1 MKPESNVLRIAGGV
15 VRIGL
20 LIIAAM
26 FVMRVAKIFYKYG
39 YEIFAQTPV
48 SEEPGRI
55 VTVTVEKGDSVRAI
69 GEMLEEKGLI
79 PEDPLNLLFRLQERF
94 SENHGKIAPGTYEL
108 STAMSTEQMIQIMSE
123 QTLTQEEAVPEG
135 SSELGGAGD
144 ADLQPPPE
152 GGEYA
157 GEDGEDA
164 GAETSGEQD
173 GAEDEQGEAED
184 GQGGD

>member
-20 LIIAAM
+20 LVIAAM
-26 FVMRVAKIFYKYG
+26 FVMRVAKIFYNYG

-48 SEEPGRI
+48 SGEPGRI

-108 STAMSTEQMIQIMSE
+108 STAMSTEQMIQIMSA
-123 QTLTQEEAVPEG
+123 QTVTLEETVPEG

-152 GGEYA
+152 GGEYS
-157 GEDGEDA
+157 EDG
-164 GAETSGEQD
+164 GEGGTEGGQD
-173 GAEDEQGEAED
+173 GAEEGQGEAED
-184 GQGGD
+184 AQDGN

>member
-1 MKPESNVLRIAGGV
+1 MKPESNVMRIAGGV

-26 FVMRVAKIFYKYG
+26 FVIRVARIFHTYG

-48 SEEPGRI
+48 SEEPGRV
-55 VTVTVEKGDSVRAI
+55 VTVTVDKGDSVREI
-69 GEMLEEKGLI
+69 GEMLEDKGLI

-108 STAMSTEQMIQIMSE
+108 STAMSTEQMIQIMSA
-123 QTLTQEEAVPEG
+123 QTVALEETVPEG
-135 SSELGGAGD
+135 SSELGGAGE

-152 GGEYA
+152 GGEFHEEG
-157 GEDGEDA
+157 GEGEA
-164 GAETSGEQD
+164 EGAQGE
-173 GAEDEQGEAED
+173 GEAEDVQGEAED
-184 GQGGD
+184 AQDGN

>member
-20 LIIAAM
+20 LVIAAM
-26 FVMRVAKIFYKYG
+26 FVMRVAKIFYNYG

-48 SEEPGRI
+48 SGEPGRI

-108 STAMSTEQMIQIMSE
+108 STAMSTEQMIQIMSA
-123 QTLTQEEAVPEG
+123 QTVTLEETVPEG

-152 GGEYA
+152 GGEYS
-157 GEDGEDA
+157 EDG
-164 GAETSGEQD
+164 GEGGTEGGQD
-173 GAEDEQGEAED
+173 GAEEGQGEAED
-184 GQGGD
+184 AQGGN

>member
-1 MKPESNVLRIAGGV
+1 MKPESNVMRIAGGV

-26 FVMRVAKIFYKYG
+26 FVIRVARIFHTYG

-48 SEEPGRI
+48 SEEPGRV
-55 VTVTVEKGDSVRAI
+55 VTVTVEKGDSVREI
-69 GEMLEEKGLI
+69 GEMLEDKGLI

-108 STAMSTEQMIQIMSE
+108 STAMSTEQMIQIMSA
-123 QTLTQEEAVPEG
+123 QTVALEETVPEG
-135 SSELGGAGD
+135 SSELGGAGE

-152 GGEYA
+152 GGDFHEEG
-157 GEDGEDA
+157 GEGEA
-164 GAETSGEQD
+164 EGAQGE
-173 GAEDEQGEAED
+173 GEAEDVQGEAED
-184 GQGGD
+184 AQDGN